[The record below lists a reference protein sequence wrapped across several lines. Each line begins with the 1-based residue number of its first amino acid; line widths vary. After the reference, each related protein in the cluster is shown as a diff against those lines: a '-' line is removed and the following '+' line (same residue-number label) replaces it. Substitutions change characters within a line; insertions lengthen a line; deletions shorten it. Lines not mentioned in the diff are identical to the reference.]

1 MSNEIKMAIKWYD
14 YNGKLATKTGHLYNL
29 MVLQGA
35 KDFRQLETKIQE
47 LKNNR
52 RFKEIK
58 TLIKK
63 IPEMMRDEIKEA
75 QNKGAQNLT
84 KDERSKIIKK
94 IKDYKTLMKKDIMF
108 ENEIKTLEESEKKNE
123 INERFIYSTSKHEG
137 GGRRTRGKK
146 RGRSKRKSTRRKRS
160 RKRRKKRR
168 KSRRRRR

>member
-1 MSNEIKMAIKWYD
+1 MAITWYD
-14 YNGKLATKTGHLYNL
+14 FNSKLATKTGHLYNL
-29 MVLQGA
+29 KVLQGD
-35 KDFRQLETKIQE
+35 KNFNQLKTKIQE

-75 QNKGAQNLT
+75 QNKGVQNLT

-94 IKDYKTLMKKDIMF
+94 LKDYKTLMKKDIMF
-108 ENEIKTLEESEKKNE
+108 ENEIKTLEESEDKY
-123 INERFIYSTSKHEG
+123 INDQNVQHLRENDEG

-146 RGRSKRKSTRRKRS
+146 RRKSRT
-160 RKRRKKRR
+160 KRRKKKTRKRRR
-168 KSRRRRR
+168 KRRR